1 MFRVSPA
8 AYWILRSARRRR
20 LTRTKIKFTA
30 NSVPID
36 SNTFSFVK
44 KDSTHYQLILN
55 KWLYENTEYRADFS
69 EALKGSNGAAL
80 SSNVLVFNKKTAY
93 IGGKGYTV
101 AQKNADGSYTDITNA
116 ETGTI
121 RITAKIKGGK
131 SNLRCIRSDR
141 IKP

>member
-1 MFRVSPA
+1 MDITFSTA
-8 AYWILRSARRRR
+8 AEVD
-20 LTRTKIKFTA
+20 TDKIKFTA

-80 SSNVLVFNKKTAY
+80 SSNVLVFSTKKPLISVEKVTLSR
-93 IGGKGYTV
+93 
-101 AQKNADGSYTDITNA
+101 KNADGSYTDITNA

-121 RITAKIKGGK
+121 RITAKIKAANP
-131 SNLRCIRSDR
+131 NLRCIRSDR